1 MSQPTTSDAR
11 GSEVLISVDDVS
23 HAYSHD
29 LVLDSVSLEVRAG
42 DFLGIVGPSGS
53 GKTTLLRALS
63 GSVEPLRGSV
73 TRAAGIRFGF
83 VPQLE
88 QVNWNFP
95 VTVAECIL
103 MARTRPMRRF
113 WSTASE
119 RKAERRQLNA
129 VLDRL
134 GLGGLADR
142 HIRALSGGQQQRMF
156 LARAL
161 MTDANV
167 LLLDEPTSGLDVQ
180 TRHEVLHLLDELRIG
195 GLAIIVTTHDLNG
208 IAAHLPTVMCL
219 NVRVIGAGTPR
230 CVLTPEILELTYG
243 SPMEVLQ
250 HAGMPVVVDA
260 RRPMDAKPGA
270 GRTITLSE
278 VGTDS
283 SDFDSVATR

>member
-1 MSQPTTSDAR
+1 MPLSPSADP
-11 GSEVLISVDDVS
+11 LIHVDDVS

-63 GSVEPLRGSV
+63 GSVDPLKGSV
-73 TRAAGIRFGF
+73 TRAPGIRFGF

-103 MARTRPMRRF
+103 MARTRPARRF
-113 WSTASE
+113 WSTKSE
-119 RKAERRQLNA
+119 RQAERRELDA

-134 GLGGLADR
+134 GLTGLADR

-161 MTDANV
+161 MTNADV

-180 TRHEVLHLLDELRIG
+180 TRHEVLHLLDELRAD
-195 GLAIIVTTHDLNG
+195 GLAIVVTTHDLNG
-208 IAAHLPTVMCL
+208 IAAHLPSVMCL
-219 NVRVIGAGTPR
+219 NVRVIGTGSPQ

-243 SPMEVLQ
+243 SPMEVLE

-260 RRPMDAKPGA
+260 RRPIDGPVGTISLTDDAVELPEVA
-270 GRTITLSE
+270 GR
-278 VGTDS
+278 
-283 SDFDSVATR
+283 

>member
-1 MSQPTTSDAR
+1 VTP
-11 GSEVLISVDDVS
+11 LINVDNVS

-29 LVLDSVSLEVRAG
+29 LVLDSVSLEVRKG

-63 GSVEPLRGSV
+63 GSVEPLKGTV
-73 TRAAGIRFGF
+73 TRAPGIRFGF

-103 MARTRPMRRF
+103 MARTRPIRRF
-113 WSTASE
+113 WSSKGE
-119 RKAERRQLNA
+119 REAERRQLDA

-134 GLGGLADR
+134 GLDGLADR

-161 MTDANV
+161 MTDADV

-180 TRHEVLHLLDELRIG
+180 TRHEVLHLLDELRAD
-195 GLAIIVTTHDLNG
+195 GLAIVVTTHDLNG
-208 IAAHLPTVMCL
+208 IAAHLPQVMCL
-219 NVRVIGAGTPR
+219 NVRVIGTGTPQ

-243 SPMEVLQ
+243 SPMEVLE

-260 RRPMDAKPGA
+260 RRPMDGPPG
-270 GRTITLSE
+270 TITLTDTAE
-278 VGTDS
+278 VMG
-283 SDFDSVATR
+283 

>member
-1 MSQPTTSDAR
+1 MSLPSGA
-11 GSEVLISVDDVS
+11 LIRVDDVS
-23 HAYSHD
+23 HAYTHD
-29 LVLDSVSLEVRAG
+29 LVLDSVSLEVRRG

-63 GSVEPLRGSV
+63 GSVEPLSGSV
-73 TRAAGIRFGF
+73 TRAPGIRFGF

-103 MARTRPMRRF
+103 MARTRPLRRF
-113 WSTASE
+113 WSTKSE
-119 RKAERRQLNA
+119 REAEQRQLEA

-134 GLGGLADR
+134 GLQGLADR

-180 TRHEVLHLLDELRIG
+180 TRHEVLHLLDELRAD
-195 GLAIIVTTHDLNG
+195 GLAIVVTTHDLNG

-219 NVRVIGAGTPR
+219 NVRVIGTGTPHR
-230 CVLTPEILELTYG
+230 VLTPEILELTYG

-260 RRPMDAKPGA
+260 RRPMDGPPT
-270 GRTITLSE
+270 TIELTGDGPPVADRPE
-278 VGTDS
+278 V
-283 SDFDSVATR
+283 ARQ

>member
-1 MSQPTTSDAR
+1 MSFPVSSDA
-11 GSEVLISVDDVS
+11 LIRVDDVS

-29 LVLDSVSLEVRAG
+29 LVLDSVSLEVRGG

-63 GSVEPLRGSV
+63 GSVEPIKGSV
-73 TRAAGIRFGF
+73 TRAPGIRFGF

-113 WSTASE
+113 WSTKSE
-119 RKAERRQLNA
+119 RAAERRQLDA

-134 GLGGLADR
+134 GLTGLADR

-180 TRHEVLHLLDELRIG
+180 TRHEVLHLLDELRAE
-195 GLAIIVTTHDLNG
+195 GLAIVVTTHDLNG
-208 IAAHLPTVMCL
+208 IAAHLPQVMCL
-219 NVRVIGAGTPR
+219 NVRVIGTGTPQ

-243 SPMEVLQ
+243 SPMEVLE

-260 RRPMDAKPGA
+260 RRPTDA
-270 GRTITLSE
+270 TITLSDMGIADLTE
-278 VGTDS
+278 GVG
-283 SDFDSVATR
+283 R

>member
-1 MSQPTTSDAR
+1 MPSPSSDA
-11 GSEVLISVDDVS
+11 LIRVDHVS

-29 LVLDSVSLEVRAG
+29 LVLDSVSLEVRGG

-63 GSVEPLRGSV
+63 GSVEPLKGTV
-73 TRAAGIRFGF
+73 TRAPGIRFGF

-88 QVNWNFP
+88 QVNWSFP

-103 MARTRPMRRF
+103 MARTRPVRRF
-113 WSTASE
+113 WSTKNE
-119 RKAERRQLNA
+119 REAERRQLEA

-180 TRHEVLHLLDELRIG
+180 TRHEVLHLLDELRAE
-195 GLAIIVTTHDLNG
+195 GLAIVVTTHDLNG
-208 IAAHLPTVMCL
+208 IAAHLPQVMCL
-219 NVRVIGAGTPR
+219 NVRVIGTGTPQA
-230 CVLTPEILELTYG
+230 VLTPEILELTYG
-243 SPMEVLQ
+243 SPMEVLE

-260 RRPMDAKPGA
+260 RRSMDGS
-270 GRTITLSE
+270 ITLTDMGIADLTE
-278 VGTDS
+278 GVG
-283 SDFDSVATR
+283 R

>member
-1 MSQPTTSDAR
+1 MPTHPEA
-11 GSEVLISVDDVS
+11 LIRVDDIS
-23 HAYSHD
+23 HAYSHE
-29 LVLDSVSLEVRAG
+29 LVLDSVTLEVQAS

-63 GSVEPLRGSV
+63 GSVEPLSGRV
-73 TRAAGIRFGF
+73 TRAPGIRFGF

-103 MARTRPMRRF
+103 MARTRPIRRF
-113 WSTASE
+113 WSSRSE
-119 RKAERRQLNA
+119 RQAERRELDA

-134 GLGGLADR
+134 GLGGLGDR

-161 MTDANV
+161 MTDADV

-180 TRHEVLHLLDELRIG
+180 TRHEVLHLLDELRND
-195 GLAIIVTTHDLNG
+195 GLAIVVTTHDLNG
-208 IAAHLPTVMCL
+208 IAAHLPSVMCL
-219 NVRVIGAGTPR
+219 NVRVIGSGTPQ
-230 CVLTPEILELTYG
+230 CVLTPEILEETYG

-250 HAGMPVVVDA
+250 HAGMPVVIDA
-260 RRPMDAKPGA
+260 RRPMDGPVGPAIQLPDIDPRDLTV
-270 GRTITLSE
+270 GR
-278 VGTDS
+278 
-283 SDFDSVATR
+283 R